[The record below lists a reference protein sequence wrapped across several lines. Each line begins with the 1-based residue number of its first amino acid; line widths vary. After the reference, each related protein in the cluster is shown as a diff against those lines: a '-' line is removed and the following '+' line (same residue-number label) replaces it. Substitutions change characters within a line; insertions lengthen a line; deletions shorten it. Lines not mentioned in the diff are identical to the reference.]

1 MVSASSASLKLTC
14 SVSGGNF
21 VGANSFWF
29 NDGRHLV
36 KKGMESNLPTVI
48 VALKYASHLI
58 LIQFPLCS
66 ILFNSV

>member
-1 MVSASSASLKLTC
+1 MF

-29 NDGRHLV
+29 NDGRYLV
-36 KKGMESNLPTVI
+36 EKGVESNLPVVI
-48 VALKYASHLI
+48 VALKYASQLI
-58 LIQFPLCS
+58 SIQFPLRS